1 MRPVTLAQGPVEMD
15 KFKENV
21 ITQWD
26 PLEFEISDWLVQVP
40 TLNLSNLNSLNF
52 TEKFEEQDKKVKDP
66 MTVLQSPG
74 PSHTCNVRINC

>member
-40 TLNLSNLNSLNF
+40 TLNLSNL
-52 TEKFEEQDKKVKDP
+52 
-66 MTVLQSPG
+66 
-74 PSHTCNVRINC
+74 I